1 MEEVKISE
9 EELAELKAL
18 DHEYAIRER
27 KISKAWLAAHPGISR
42 GECNTPEMRA
52 LREEIRQEY
61 GQILEKYER
70 LFKEQEKQ

>member
-1 MEEVKISE
+1 MGKIDLYE
-9 EELAELKAL
+9 ARKAELLKLGRKSRIRGKAIT
-18 DHEYAIRER
+18 E
-27 KISKAWLAAHPGISR
+27 AWLAAHPGISR

>member
-1 MEEVKISE
+1 MEEVQISE

-27 KISKAWLAAHPGISR
+27 KISKAWLAAHPGVSR

-52 LREEIRQEY
+52 LREEKKQKYFEIV
-61 GQILEKYER
+61 EKYEK
-70 LFKEQEKQ
+70 LFQEQAKQ